1 MSSKTLV
8 PNSRFGIH
16 PWLASADE
24 LFNVFFSDSRLP
36 ASGNTADRGVYSPR
50 VDIAESDTAY
60 EITAEFAGLGQQ
72 DIEVTI
78 DNGILSLKGEKSA
91 VQEQQE
97 KNYYRK
103 ERVYGSFERSFRLP
117 EEVEVDKVEAEFK
130 NGVLSVGLPK
140 SENAQSTAQEVAVK
154 AG

>member
-1 MSSKTLV
+1 MSTKTLV
-8 PNSRFGIH
+8 SNSRFGIR
-16 PWLASADE
+16 PWLASTNE

-36 ASGNTADRGVYSPR
+36 SPGNTDDRGVYSPR

-60 EITAEFAGLGQQ
+60 EITAEVAGLDQQ
-72 DIEVTI
+72 DIEVSI

-140 SENAQSTAQEVAVK
+140 SENAQSAVQQIAVK